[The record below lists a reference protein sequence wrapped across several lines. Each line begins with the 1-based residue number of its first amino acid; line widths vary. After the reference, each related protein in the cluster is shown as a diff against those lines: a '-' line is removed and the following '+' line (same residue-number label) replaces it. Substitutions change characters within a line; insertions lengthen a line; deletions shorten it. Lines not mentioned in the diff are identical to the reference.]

1 MTVLRTSLFFL
12 HLIFYFPYLR
22 GQQFVLFLL
31 KSLSFLT
38 CFFFFNIVN
47 ILLPFKTMLT
57 YLPPT
62 AFSYFVYYA
71 KFIFLPIC
79 VFYCCKWLVKGH
91 RSRINQTS
99 KSAFWRRD
107 WSNYGHCRGTT
118 GIDHE
123 IIRKWWIYES
133 HIFLPRKEEVNVEKI
148 LTVKDATYAFMKR
161 KFEKIVITLLSS
173 LLTRQTKPSIRE
185 FYPRDLCPCF
195 IFSLST

>member
-1 MTVLRTSLFFL
+1 MIFRWKEYVLMFLTGNQTLTLTSEWQFCVHFFFFL

-22 GQQFVLFLL
+22 GQQFVHFLL

-47 ILLPFKTMLT
+47 LLIPFKNIFT

-62 AFSYFVYYA
+62 TFSYFVYA

-79 VFYCCKWLVKGH
+79 VFYFCKWLVKGH
-91 RSRINQTS
+91 WSWINQTS

-118 GIDHE
+118 GIGS
-123 IIRKWWIYES
+123 WNY
-133 HIFLPRKEEVNVEKI
+133 
-148 LTVKDATYAFMKR
+148 
-161 KFEKIVITLLSS
+161 
-173 LLTRQTKPSIRE
+173 
-185 FYPRDLCPCF
+185 
-195 IFSLST
+195 